1 MIIGL
6 FKKTESGERMVDR
19 FDTIDEAN
27 EYVKEA
33 TEDEGSVFDYFI
45 KEMKEEDIR
54 GKVKSYEDA
63 CSVLGQKPMDEEA
76 MKAVGFR
83 EDEIARRKLETIAEA
98 LNEGWKPDWND
109 LEQAKYRPW
118 FYIEK
123 DYYGAS
129 AGLTSAFTNNAP
141 STASTNLGSR
151 LCYRTATLAKYAAQ
165 TFTHLYEEILVTNW

>member
-1 MIIGL
+1 MI
-6 FKKTESGERMVDR
+6 DR

-63 CSVLGQKPMDEEA
+63 CRVLEQKPMDEEA
-76 MKAVGFR
+76 MKTVGFR

-98 LNEGWKPDWND
+98 LNEGWKPDWKD
-109 LEQAKYRPW
+109 MTQEKYRPW

-123 DYYGAS
+123 KSSGAS
-129 AGLTSAFTNNAP
+129 AGLAYAFTSRTP
-141 STASTNLGSR
+141 SSAYANIGSR
-151 LCYRTATLAKYAAQ
+151 LCYRTHTLAVYAAQ

>member
-1 MIIGL
+1 MI
-6 FKKTESGERMVDR
+6 DR

-45 KEMKEEDIR
+45 KEMIEEDIR
-54 GKVKSYEDA
+54 AMVKSYEDA

-76 MKAVGFR
+76 MKTAGFR

-109 LEQAKYRPW
+109 MNQAKYRPW

-123 DYYGAS
+123 RPSGANAGLAS
-129 AGLTSAFTNNAP
+129 AHTTYAP
-141 STASTNLGSR
+141 SSAYTNVGSR
-151 LCYRTATLAKYAAQ
+151 LCYRTATLAVYAAQ

>member
-1 MIIGL
+1 MI
-6 FKKTESGERMVDR
+6 DR

-54 GKVKSYEDA
+54 DEVKSYEDA
-63 CSVLGQKPMDEEA
+63 CRVLGQKPMDEEA
-76 MKAVGFR
+76 MKTVGFR
-83 EDEIARRKLETIAEA
+83 KDEIARRKLETIAEA

-109 LEQAKYRPW
+109 MTQAKYRPW
-118 FYIEK
+118 FYIHEK
-123 DYYGAS
+123 SYGAY
-129 AGLTSAFTNNAP
+129 AGLAC
-141 STASTNLGSR
+141 ASTDNTPSSASAYVGSR
-151 LCYRTATLAKYAAQ
+151 LCYRTHTLAVYAAQ

>member
-1 MIIGL
+1 MI
-6 FKKTESGERMVDR
+6 DR

-54 GKVKSYEDA
+54 DEVKSYEDA

-76 MKAVGFR
+76 MKSVGFR

-109 LEQAKYRPW
+109 TNQAKYRPW
-118 FYIEK
+118 FFIEK
-123 DYYGAS
+123 KSRGAH
-129 AGLTSAFTNNAP
+129 AGLAYAYTSKTP
-141 STASTNLGSR
+141 SSAYSIVGSR